1 MQPEKFSLETQNPR
15 EAQLKALLEHLPE
28 AFADGVPNLERF
40 KALLTDEPESRER
53 FGLSWAGKAD
63 ALRSLAAQVRCA
75 QCVPKA

>member
-28 AFADGVPNLERF
+28 VFADGVPNLERF
-40 KALLTDEPESRER
+40 KALFSDELETRER

-63 ALRSLAAQVRCA
+63 ALRARVRLNS
-75 QCVPKA
+75 QPMNL